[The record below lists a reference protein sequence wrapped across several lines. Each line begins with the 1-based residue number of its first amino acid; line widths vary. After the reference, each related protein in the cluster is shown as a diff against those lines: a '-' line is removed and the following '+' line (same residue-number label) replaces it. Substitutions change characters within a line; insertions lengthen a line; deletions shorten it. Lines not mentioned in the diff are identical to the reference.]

1 VLDIARKYAWYY
13 LHAKTKHGVH
23 SPFVYDLVTKVL
35 EDKTVYEEYARV
47 EKLRQTLLTNRMV
60 TEVEDFGAC
69 GAEGSIYERK
79 ISDIAARA
87 AKPARWGKLL
97 YRICRYFEVKDM
109 LEFGSSLGIST
120 AYQAFGASQAN
131 ADIHFV
137 SMEGSKNLVELAGMN
152 LNDLGLKSKVELVQ
166 GNFDITLN
174 SVLQRF
180 DKLDYVFLDGNH
192 RKEPTLRYFE
202 ALLPKSHNNT
212 VFIFDDIHW
221 SKDMEDAWEE
231 IKAHPAVTVSMDLFY
246 IGLVFIRQEQVEEHF
261 VIRF

>member
-1 VLDIARKYAWYY
+1 MLDIARKYAWYY

-60 TEVEDFGAC
+60 TEVEDFGAG